1 MKCKL
6 VHTDLYHVSSVLSPA
21 TVERC
26 QIADLDPVPYL
37 FTCLDPDRRRR
48 VLVPNTPWLHAVLDE
63 TYQSA
68 RPFVLS
74 HRPEFTRMLAVVW
87 HDTTGFR
94 TPRHEDAA
102 GERAVLQL
110 YIRSAQAGTRFYLP
124 SGTEYT
130 VPYEPNSGYLHFNSG
145 LQHELAGVI
154 TPADTRIS
162 VYAYFIQETADW
174 LIRKFYETYGCAVY
188 DRSD

>member
-1 MKCKL
+1 
-6 VHTDLYHVSSVLSPA
+6 
-21 TVERC
+21 
-26 QIADLDPVPYL
+26 
-37 FTCLDPDRRRR
+37 
-48 VLVPNTPWLHAVLDE
+48 
-63 TYQSA
+63 
-68 RPFVLS
+68 
-74 HRPEFTRMLAVVW
+74 MLAVVW

-110 YIRSAQAGTRFYLP
+110 YTGSAASAGTRFYLP

-130 VPYEPNSGYLHFNSG
+130 FPYEPNSGYLHFNSG
-145 LQHELAGVI
+145 LQHELAGSV

-162 VYAYFIQETADW
+162 VYAYFVSSRADL
-174 LIRKFYETYGCAVY
+174 LIEKFYETYGSAVY